1 MTRDGCSGRL
11 RSMMVKVKI
20 CGIMTATDAVMVSR
34 AGADAVGFNFWP
46 GSPRYLEPERARA
59 IRMSLP
65 PFVAAVG
72 LFVDAKPDY
81 IRSIVEDCGLDY
93 AQLHGR
99 LTPKKMARLRGIRII
114 KAIRIADE
122 SDLNRLDEYE
132 VDAFLLDT
140 YVEGLRGGTGQTFD
154 WQLARVASSRAKIIV
169 AGGLTPEKTILEP
182 TSADG
187 SQTYFNPDV
196 WRNRPVP
203 SFIGSSARFTEYSSR
218 SRISEPTISKYA
230 SVSPNGRTSRTFA

>member
-1 MTRDGCSGRL
+1 
-11 RSMMVKVKI
+11 MVKVKI

-169 AGGLTPEKTILEP
+169 AGGLTPENVDKAICAAHPYAVDVASGVEGDEP
-182 TSADG
+182 GKKSRKLVTE
-187 SQTYFNPDV
+187 
-196 WRNRPVP
+196 
-203 SFIGSSARFTEYSSR
+203 FIIAA
-218 SRISEPTISKYA
+218 K
-230 SVSPNGRTSRTFA
+230 SVVL